1 MKVWIV
7 YSVTMCPDLFDFDEG
22 IQDATQIA
30 GVYTNESKAKFIQE
44 KLSNSCK
51 GVVDG
56 RLYDLAVVVD
66 ECDID

>member
-7 YSVTMCPDLFDFDEG
+7 YSVTMCPELFDFEEG
-22 IQDATQIA
+22 WQDATQIA
-30 GVYTNESKAKFIQE
+30 GVYTSENKARYIQE

-51 GVVDG
+51 GSVDG
-56 RLYDLAVVVD
+56 KLYDLDVVVE